1 MSPGHNL
8 RRPTLSCPAT
18 LPFNISLRVK
28 LNQLLGLNHRRAKA
42 SKGLAAPAQ
51 IIPRQILRVLC
62 AICYQGD
69 RLLRCKAPS
78 PYHKPPPC
86 PPPLPK
92 QAGKVPVRMANKED
106 NGKTAP
112 PGPWCFSRE
121 TGRSSTCKSSR
132 TLPTP
137 DPEPALKC

>member
-51 IIPRQILRVLC
+51 VIPRQILRVLC

-86 PPPLPK
+86 PPPHFPSRLVRYQSEWQIKKTTGKLLLLALGISQEK
-92 QAGKVPVRMANKED
+92 QEGV
-106 NGKTAP
+106 AP
-112 PGPWCFSRE
+112 ARALAPFLLQ
-121 TGRSSTCKSSR
+121 
-132 TLPTP
+132 TLNRH
-137 DPEPALKC
+137 